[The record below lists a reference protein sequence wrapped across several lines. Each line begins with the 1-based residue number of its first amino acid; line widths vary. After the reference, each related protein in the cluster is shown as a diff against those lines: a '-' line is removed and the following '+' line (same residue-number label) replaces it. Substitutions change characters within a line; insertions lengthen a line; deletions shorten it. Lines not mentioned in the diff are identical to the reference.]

1 MHIPRRVAPQ
11 AAILVMA
18 IVAFA
23 QLRPDVTPGNVVI
36 LTTPRAA
43 ILLDEAELGAATSG
57 GSYTIHGVK
66 PGPHTLRITKEG
78 KHPFTQRIMVAAG
91 TTSQIRAELGDVTGD
106 LEVLTTAG
114 AQIFLN
120 GKSAG
125 VADGTGKLL
134 IRGLN
139 EPHYKIRAAKAGRTS
154 EEQQISLS
162 TNMVSSVNLDLKLAD
177 EVHETAASSPPD
189 YVLQRRLVPIEGAG
203 VREIFFQASS
213 GQLISIS
220 QNGETGYITQWDAST
235 GRLLKTVELKSKDRV
250 LAVSPDLRFA
260 ALELCKPRPAFN
272 NFPLPSEN
280 SVRLVEAATERVI
293 RVWPGY
299 SADFTPDSNGLII
312 TAYDQPGAV
321 TWDIESGKKLE
332 TWPEAE
338 YWSNG
343 HPPTTETVALYS
355 PDGRRVATT
364 SDKGVVIRDAETGK
378 VIQRLPTQRCC
389 KGAAFS
395 PDDRWLA
402 VMNTGGPGPMELWEI
417 STGRQRRTFVSPPL
431 VNHLAF
437 YGAVFTPDAGYIVSF
452 ISSDGWDDP
461 PEIRILDTFTGRE
474 MRKWPAK
481 NPKAISLSRDGRW
494 LALLDHDSSIA
505 VWKRA
510 D

>member
-1 MHIPRRVAPQ
+1 MHIPRRFAPQ
-11 AAILVMA
+11 GAILVTA
-18 IVAFA
+18 IVAYA

-78 KHPFTQRIMVAAG
+78 KHPFTQRIIVAAG
-91 TTSQIRAELGDVTGD
+91 TTSQIRAELGDLTGD

-139 EPHYKIRAAKAGRTS
+139 EPHYKIRVAKAGRTS

-162 TNMVSSVNLDLKLAD
+162 TDMVSSVNLDLKLAD
-177 EVHETAASSPPD
+177 EVHETAASPPPD
-189 YVLQRRLVPIEGAG
+189 YVLQRRLLSGEDTRVKQ
-203 VREIFFQASS
+203 IFFQADS
-213 GQLISIS
+213 GSLVSVGH
-220 QNGETGYITQWDAST
+220 NEGTVYITQWDPST
-235 GRLLKTVELKSKDRV
+235 GRLLKTVELKSQYPV
-250 LAVSPDLRFA
+250 LAVSPDLRFV
-260 ALELCKPRPAFN
+260 ALELWKLRPAFN
-272 NFPLPSEN
+272 NDHLVSEN
-280 SVRLVEAATERVI
+280 SVQLVEAATERVI
-293 RVWPGY
+293 RVSPGY
-299 SADFTPDSNGLII
+299 SADFTPDSKRLTI
-312 TAYDQPGAV
+312 TAYDQPGAI

-338 YWSNG
+338 YRNDG
-343 HPPTTETVALYS
+343 HSSWTQPAALYS

-364 SDKGVVIRDAETGK
+364 SDKGVVIRDTVTGK
-378 VIQRLPTQRCC
+378 IIQQLPTQHCC
-389 KGAAFS
+389 AGSAFS
-395 PDDRWLA
+395 PDGRWLA

-452 ISSDGWDDP
+452 ISSDGWDNP
-461 PEIRILDTFTGRE
+461 PGIRILDTFTGRE

-481 NPKAISLSRDGRW
+481 NPKSIALSPDGRW